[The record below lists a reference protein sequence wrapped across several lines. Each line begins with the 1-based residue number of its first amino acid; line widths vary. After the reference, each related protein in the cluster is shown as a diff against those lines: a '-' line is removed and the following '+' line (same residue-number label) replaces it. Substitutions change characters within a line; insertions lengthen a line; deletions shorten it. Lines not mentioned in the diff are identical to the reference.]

1 MRRPHLFAVALAILL
16 ASTPSNAAPITNG
29 SFETGNFTGWSL
41 IPASGGGFGFVA
53 NIYIPLAPPPSSFSP
68 THGSF
73 LAYLGGGE
81 NGVYTTLGQ
90 IFDATAGDVLSFDVF
105 FKAEDADPAN
115 DDAFVNLFDASNNL
129 IANLF
134 TSNIVD
140 VGDFGTTG
148 WVNVK
153 YTFASS
159 GTFLL
164 LFGVRN
170 AGIGVGT
177 SVLGIDNVRQTS
189 SPPPPPPV
197 GDLIPEPGTLWLLG
211 GTVLGVVALARN
223 RRRG

>member
-16 ASTPSNAAPITNG
+16 ASTPLSAAPITNG
-29 SFETGNFTGWSL
+29 SFETGNFTGWTL
-41 IPASGGGFGFVA
+41 IPAPGGFGTVA
-53 NIYIPLAPPPSSFSP
+53 GSFTSGFPPFSSFVP

-73 LAYLGGGE
+73 LAYLGGGQQ
-81 NGVYTTLGQ
+81 GVYTTLGQ

-115 DDAFVNLFDASNNL
+115 DDAFVNLFDSGNNL
-129 IANLF
+129 VANLF

-148 WVNVK
+148 WVSVS
-153 YTFASS
+153 YTFTSS

-170 AGIGVGT
+170 EGIGVGT
-177 SVLGIDNVRQTS
+177 SVLGIDNVRQSS
-189 SPPPPPPV
+189 SPPPPPPA

-211 GTVLGVVALARN
+211 CTLLGVVALARN
-223 RRRG
+223 RRRE